1 MMKFIVFKLKREY
14 IHIYCKKYVDD
25 KNVHKLLINFEIKYL
40 DINLLGWKVI
50 LNLFHVNILKI
61 I

>member
-40 DINLLGWKVI
+40 DINLLG
-50 LNLFHVNILKI
+50 
-61 I
+61 